1 MKGKLIVI
9 DGPDSVG
16 KTTQTELLLKRLR
29 KAGYKTA
36 VVSFPRYGKESAEL
50 AEEYLKGTFGSA
62 DKLGPYIPS
71 FFFALDRFAA
81 APEIKKAL
89 SRGEIL
95 VSNRY
100 VTASMAHQGLKIRN
114 QAQRQKFYS
123 WLMDLEYNVLGLPKP
138 DVNVFLHMP
147 YRISQRLMKNRKGKK
162 KDIHEND
169 LSHLKRAELTFLEI
183 AKKYKYPVIDSAP
196 KNQLLKPEQINDLL
210 WQTLKLKSK
219 V

>member
-16 KTTQTELLLKRLR
+16 KTTQTELLIKRLR

-36 VVSFPRYGKESAEL
+36 VISFPRYGMESASL
-50 AEEYLKGTFGSA
+50 AVEYLKGSFGSA
-62 DKLGPYIPS
+62 KRLGPYIPS

-81 APEIKKAL
+81 LTEIKRAL
-89 SRGEIL
+89 KRGEVL

-100 VTASMAHQGLKIRN
+100 VTASMAHQGLKIRSKRD
-114 QAQRQKFYS
+114 RQKFYN
-123 WLMDLEYNVLGLPKP
+123 WLMDLEYRVLGLPRP
-138 DVNVFLHMP
+138 DANLFLHMP
-147 YRISQRLMKNRKGKK
+147 YQISQKLMKHRKGKK

-169 LSHLKRAELTFLEI
+169 LTHLKRAEQTFLEI
-183 AKKYKYPVIDSAP
+183 AKKYKYRIIDSAP
-196 KNQLLKPEQINDLL
+196 NNILLKPKEINDLL